1 MGTYGYI
8 SIIAM
13 VCYGFMLLMF
23 LTAKRNKIVNSFLVV
38 LVGLLFWAGGSA
50 FMRVHLWPSYEF
62 WYQVSLLGIL
72 LLPYA
77 YYCFI
82 LAFGGVKKSLP
93 GKIYLAVMLICFV
106 VNIRHG
112 VFLGCPNVVEKNGL
126 PTFVYEIKPTILVL
140 FFPAG
145 IFLIYLFL
153 ILVRICKANPNM
165 KVQYEPVMAGVLVL
179 FAGNM
184 LLGIPFFS
192 GFPIDILSG
201 VVNVFFLFYALI
213 RRRLFRL
220 QMLASPSLCYGVG
233 FLFSVIVFLNIIPY
247 LQKIFH
253 IQMDKNTTLYAL
265 VFAIVFLVIYALFTF
280 LWKLLVRSVFV
291 KEENYQTEKIR
302 EFSSAI
308 SKTLDLNEILDKTI
322 SVMKELM
329 DVGNIYIC
337 MQDAPGQPYRGVAS
351 DQPLNDLTFTMEE
364 ENPMIQWLKE
374 HEEPI
379 IYRDFRYTVEYK
391 SMWES
396 EKHRLD
402 KTHIRYCA
410 GLKDGECLVGVILIT
425 DASVKKRLVY
435 DEVQLISSVTSVASI
450 AIKNSRLYERARQ
463 EARTDEM
470 TGLLNRK
477 YFYEVLNEELEK
489 NREASLA
496 LAIINVDDFKL
507 YNQLYGVKEGDLCLQ
522 RIADIIRSS
531 VGESGYT
538 ARYGGK
544 EFAVLL
550 PGYDLFSARNM
561 VESIA
566 KQIYVMNNRRTD
578 MKLKAVTVS
587 AGISAA
593 PYAARNVKELMENVD
608 LAVYHVK
615 HNGKNG
621 IQVFDMMFRNNS
633 EGNNTRNRT
642 HIYQEYESTI
652 YALTAAIDAKHH
664 YTFSHSNNVAYYA
677 TSLATTLGMNEDM
690 IEIIRQAALLHD
702 VGKIGIPEYILNK
715 EGKLTDEEYEIIKG
729 HVEAS
734 IDIIRH
740 LPSLDYV
747 IPAVIGHHERY
758 DGKGYPR
765 RIAGED
771 IPLTARI
778 LCVADSFDAMTS
790 KRCYKKAFPIEVAR
804 EKLLQDAGRQFD
816 PDLVYKFVECLD
828 NGSITLVKAEET
840 VDNLKEM
847 L

>member
-1 MGTYGYI
+1 
-8 SIIAM
+8 
-13 VCYGFMLLMF
+13 
-23 LTAKRNKIVNSFLVV
+23 
-38 LVGLLFWAGGSA
+38 
-50 FMRVHLWPSYEF
+50 
-62 WYQVSLLGIL
+62 
-72 LLPYA
+72 
-77 YYCFI
+77 
-82 LAFGGVKKSLP
+82 
-93 GKIYLAVMLICFV
+93 MLICFV

-233 FLFSVIVFLNIIPY
+233 FLFSVIVFLNVIPY

-253 IQMDKNTTLYAL
+253 IQMNKNTTLYAL
-265 VFAIVFLVIYALFTF
+265 AFAIVFLVIYALFTF

-291 KEENYQTEKIR
+291 REENYQTEKIR

-402 KTHIRYCA
+402 KKHIRYCA

-633 EGNNTRNRT
+633 EGNNTRNHT

-652 YALTAAIDAKHH
+652 YALTAAIDAKDH

-715 EGKLTDEEYEIIKG
+715 EGKLTGEEYEIIKG

-790 KRCYKKAFPIEVAR
+790 KRCYKKAFSIEVAR

-840 VDNLKEM
+840 VDNLKEI

>member
-1 MGTYGYI
+1 
-8 SIIAM
+8 
-13 VCYGFMLLMF
+13 
-23 LTAKRNKIVNSFLVV
+23 
-38 LVGLLFWAGGSA
+38 
-50 FMRVHLWPSYEF
+50 
-62 WYQVSLLGIL
+62 
-72 LLPYA
+72 
-77 YYCFI
+77 
-82 LAFGGVKKSLP
+82 
-93 GKIYLAVMLICFV
+93 MLICFV

-233 FLFSVIVFLNIIPY
+233 FLFSVIVFLNVIPY

-253 IQMDKNTTLYAL
+253 IQMNKNTTLYAL
-265 VFAIVFLVIYALFTF
+265 AFAIVFLVIYALFTF

-291 KEENYQTEKIR
+291 REENYQTEKIR

-402 KTHIRYCA
+402 KKHIRYCA

-425 DASVKKRLVY
+425 DASAKKRLVY

-450 AIKNSRLYERARQ
+450 AIKNSRLSERARQ

-633 EGNNTRNRT
+633 EGNNTRNHT

-652 YALTAAIDAKHH
+652 YALTAAIDAKDH

-715 EGKLTDEEYEIIKG
+715 EGKLTGEEYEIIKG

-840 VDNLKEM
+840 VDNLKEI

>member
-1 MGTYGYI
+1 
-8 SIIAM
+8 
-13 VCYGFMLLMF
+13 
-23 LTAKRNKIVNSFLVV
+23 
-38 LVGLLFWAGGSA
+38 
-50 FMRVHLWPSYEF
+50 
-62 WYQVSLLGIL
+62 
-72 LLPYA
+72 
-77 YYCFI
+77 
-82 LAFGGVKKSLP
+82 
-93 GKIYLAVMLICFV
+93 MLICFV

-220 QMLASPSLCYGVG
+220 QMLASPSLCYGVR
-233 FLFSVIVFLNIIPY
+233 FLFSVIVFLNVIPY

-253 IQMDKNTTLYAL
+253 IQMNKNTTLYAL
-265 VFAIVFLVIYALFTF
+265 AFAIVFLVIYALFTF

-291 KEENYQTEKIR
+291 REENYQTEKIR

-402 KTHIRYCA
+402 KKHIRYCA

-425 DASVKKRLVY
+425 DASAKKRLVY

-633 EGNNTRNRT
+633 EGNNTRNHT

-652 YALTAAIDAKHH
+652 YALTAAIDAKDH

-715 EGKLTDEEYEIIKG
+715 EGKLTGEEYEIIKG

-840 VDNLKEM
+840 VDNLKEI

>member
-1 MGTYGYI
+1 
-8 SIIAM
+8 
-13 VCYGFMLLMF
+13 
-23 LTAKRNKIVNSFLVV
+23 
-38 LVGLLFWAGGSA
+38 
-50 FMRVHLWPSYEF
+50 
-62 WYQVSLLGIL
+62 
-72 LLPYA
+72 
-77 YYCFI
+77 
-82 LAFGGVKKSLP
+82 
-93 GKIYLAVMLICFV
+93 MLICFV

-233 FLFSVIVFLNIIPY
+233 FLFSVIVFLNVIPY

-253 IQMDKNTTLYAL
+253 IQMNKNTTLYAL
-265 VFAIVFLVIYALFTF
+265 AFAIVFLVIYALFTF

-291 KEENYQTEKIR
+291 REENYQTEKIR

-402 KTHIRYCA
+402 KKHIRYCA

-425 DASVKKRLVY
+425 DASAKKRLVY

-450 AIKNSRLYERARQ
+450 AIKSSRLYERARQ

-633 EGNNTRNRT
+633 EGNNTRNHT

-652 YALTAAIDAKHH
+652 YALTAAIDAKDH

-715 EGKLTDEEYEIIKG
+715 EGKLTGEEYEIIKG

-840 VDNLKEM
+840 VDNLKEI

>member
-1 MGTYGYI
+1 MERKMWQFILGSTGFILYFIYDINSVRMKNAVLQKFFAVG
-8 SIIAM
+8 SI
-13 VCYGFMLLMF
+13 
-23 LTAKRNKIVNSFLVV
+23 LVV
-38 LVGLLFWAGGSA
+38 
-50 FMRVHLWPSYEF
+50 
-62 WYQVSLLGIL
+62 VSLI
-72 LLPYA
+72 A
-77 YYCFI
+77 
-82 LAFGGVKKSLP
+82 
-93 GKIYLAVMLICFV
+93 
-106 VNIRHG
+106 
-112 VFLGCPNVVEKNGL
+112 E
-126 PTFVYEIKPTILVL
+126 
-140 FFPAG
+140 
-145 IFLIYLFL
+145 
-153 ILVRICKANPNM
+153 
-165 KVQYEPVMAGVLVL
+165 
-179 FAGNM
+179 
-184 LLGIPFFS
+184 
-192 GFPIDILSG
+192 
-201 VVNVFFLFYALI
+201 
-213 RRRLFRL
+213 
-220 QMLASPSLCYGVG
+220 
-233 FLFSVIVFLNIIPY
+233 
-247 LQKIFH
+247 
-253 IQMDKNTTLYAL
+253 LYA
-265 VFAIVFLVIYALFTF
+265 A
-280 LWKLLVRSVFV
+280 WGSCHR
-291 KEENYQTEKIR
+291 KIG
-302 EFSSAI
+302 
-308 SKTLDLNEILDKTI
+308 T
-322 SVMKELM
+322 
-329 DVGNIYIC
+329 
-337 MQDAPGQPYRGVAS
+337 
-351 DQPLNDLTFTMEE
+351 
-364 ENPMIQWLKE
+364 
-374 HEEPI
+374 
-379 IYRDFRYTVEYK
+379 
-391 SMWES
+391 
-396 EKHRLD
+396 
-402 KTHIRYCA
+402 
-410 GLKDGECLVGVILIT
+410 
-425 DASVKKRLVY
+425 
-435 DEVQLISSVTSVASI
+435 
-450 AIKNSRLYERARQ
+450 
-463 EARTDEM
+463 M

-633 EGNNTRNRT
+633 VGNDTRKRT

-652 YALTAAIDAKHH
+652 YALTAAIDAKDH

-677 TSLATTLGMNEDM
+677 TALAAALGMNEDM

-715 EGKLTDEEYEIIKG
+715 EGKLTGEEYEIIKG

-790 KRCYKKAFPIEVAR
+790 KRCYKKAFPVEVAR

>member
-1 MGTYGYI
+1 M
-8 SIIAM
+8 
-13 VCYGFMLLMF
+13 
-23 LTAKRNKIVNSFLVV
+23 
-38 LVGLLFWAGGSA
+38 
-50 FMRVHLWPSYEF
+50 
-62 WYQVSLLGIL
+62 
-72 LLPYA
+72 
-77 YYCFI
+77 
-82 LAFGGVKKSLP
+82 
-93 GKIYLAVMLICFV
+93 
-106 VNIRHG
+106 
-112 VFLGCPNVVEKNGL
+112 
-126 PTFVYEIKPTILVL
+126 YEIKPTILVL

-233 FLFSVIVFLNIIPY
+233 FLFSVIVFLNVIPY

-253 IQMDKNTTLYAL
+253 IQMNKNTTLYAL
-265 VFAIVFLVIYALFTF
+265 AFAIVFLVIYALFTF

-291 KEENYQTEKIR
+291 REENYQTEKIR

-402 KTHIRYCA
+402 KKHIRYCA

-425 DASVKKRLVY
+425 DASAKKRLVY

-633 EGNNTRNRT
+633 EGNNTRNHT

-652 YALTAAIDAKHH
+652 YALTAAIDAKDH

-715 EGKLTDEEYEIIKG
+715 EGKLTGEEYEIIKG

-840 VDNLKEM
+840 VDNLKEI

>member
-1 MGTYGYI
+1 
-8 SIIAM
+8 
-13 VCYGFMLLMF
+13 
-23 LTAKRNKIVNSFLVV
+23 
-38 LVGLLFWAGGSA
+38 
-50 FMRVHLWPSYEF
+50 
-62 WYQVSLLGIL
+62 
-72 LLPYA
+72 
-77 YYCFI
+77 
-82 LAFGGVKKSLP
+82 
-93 GKIYLAVMLICFV
+93 
-106 VNIRHG
+106 
-112 VFLGCPNVVEKNGL
+112 
-126 PTFVYEIKPTILVL
+126 
-140 FFPAG
+140 
-145 IFLIYLFL
+145 
-153 ILVRICKANPNM
+153 M

-233 FLFSVIVFLNIIPY
+233 FLFSVIVFLNVIPY

-253 IQMDKNTTLYAL
+253 IQMNKNTTLYAL
-265 VFAIVFLVIYALFTF
+265 AFAIVFLVIYALFTF

-291 KEENYQTEKIR
+291 REENYQTEKIR

-402 KTHIRYCA
+402 KKHIRYCA

-633 EGNNTRNRT
+633 EGNNTRNHT

-652 YALTAAIDAKHH
+652 YALTAAIDAKDH

-715 EGKLTDEEYEIIKG
+715 EGKLTGEEYEIIKG

-840 VDNLKEM
+840 VDNLKEI

>member
-1 MGTYGYI
+1 MKKGQEPGQLDKEAVGRITCRILQEEEPG
-8 SIIAM
+8 
-13 VCYGFMLLMF
+13 GML
-23 LTAKRNKIVNSFLVV
+23 
-38 LVGLLFWAGGSA
+38 
-50 FMRVHLWPSYEF
+50 
-62 WYQVSLLGIL
+62 
-72 LLPYA
+72 
-77 YYCFI
+77 
-82 LAFGGVKKSLP
+82 VKKLWR
-93 GKIYLAVMLICFV
+93 LAVMLICFV

-233 FLFSVIVFLNIIPY
+233 FLFSVIVFLNVIPY

-253 IQMDKNTTLYAL
+253 IQMNKNTTLYAL
-265 VFAIVFLVIYALFTF
+265 AFAIVFLVIYALFTF

-291 KEENYQTEKIR
+291 REENYQTEKIR

-402 KTHIRYCA
+402 KKHIRYCA

-425 DASVKKRLVY
+425 DASAKKRLVY

-633 EGNNTRNRT
+633 EGNNTRNHT

-652 YALTAAIDAKHH
+652 YALTAAIDAKDH

-715 EGKLTDEEYEIIKG
+715 EGKLTGEEYEIIKG

-747 IPAVIGHHERY
+747 IPGVIGHHERY

-840 VDNLKEM
+840 VDNLKEI

>member
-291 KEENYQTEKIR
+291 REENYQTEKIR

-496 LAIINVDDFKL
+496 LAIINVDDF
-507 YNQLYGVKEGDLCLQ
+507 
-522 RIADIIRSS
+522 
-531 VGESGYT
+531 
-538 ARYGGK
+538 
-544 EFAVLL
+544 
-550 PGYDLFSARNM
+550 
-561 VESIA
+561 
-566 KQIYVMNNRRTD
+566 
-578 MKLKAVTVS
+578 
-587 AGISAA
+587 
-593 PYAARNVKELMENVD
+593 
-608 LAVYHVK
+608 
-615 HNGKNG
+615 
-621 IQVFDMMFRNNS
+621 
-633 EGNNTRNRT
+633 
-642 HIYQEYESTI
+642 
-652 YALTAAIDAKHH
+652 
-664 YTFSHSNNVAYYA
+664 
-677 TSLATTLGMNEDM
+677 
-690 IEIIRQAALLHD
+690 
-702 VGKIGIPEYILNK
+702 
-715 EGKLTDEEYEIIKG
+715 
-729 HVEAS
+729 
-734 IDIIRH
+734 
-740 LPSLDYV
+740 
-747 IPAVIGHHERY
+747 
-758 DGKGYPR
+758 
-765 RIAGED
+765 
-771 IPLTARI
+771 
-778 LCVADSFDAMTS
+778 
-790 KRCYKKAFPIEVAR
+790 
-804 EKLLQDAGRQFD
+804 
-816 PDLVYKFVECLD
+816 
-828 NGSITLVKAEET
+828 
-840 VDNLKEM
+840 
-847 L
+847 